1 MFIVVYRTKMVNFGS
16 VQLRAG
22 KNTFSCFTAKGGL
35 VNNDVCSIL
44 EDKKGI
50 LWVGTRETLKEKKTT
65 IRCTKNMK
73 NISILIFLLSSCVG
87 VPRSLQKELQ
97 LQTIEKGSGAK
108 VLSTSQLEI
117 FETVTLKS
125 GKLVYEHQPPKAAL
139 RINLGKNQLI
149 KGLEYGLIGRREGE
163 KFSMIIPVHLSQRK
177 GYPDN
182 TPRDSTLHYTVKVH
196 KIIK

>member
-1 MFIVVYRTKMVNFGS
+1 MKRCFLQIQVF
-16 VQLRAG
+16 
-22 KNTFSCFTAKGGL
+22 TFL
-35 VNNDVCSIL
+35 
-44 EDKKGI
+44 
-50 LWVGTRETLKEKKTT
+50 T
-65 IRCTKNMK
+65 I
-73 NISILIFLLSSCVG
+73 FFLSSCVS

-97 LQTIEKGSGAK
+97 LKTIEKGHGAK
-108 VLSTSQLEI
+108 VLATTQLEI

-182 TPRDSTLHYTVKVH
+182 TPRDSTLYYTVKVH
-196 KIIK
+196 KVIK